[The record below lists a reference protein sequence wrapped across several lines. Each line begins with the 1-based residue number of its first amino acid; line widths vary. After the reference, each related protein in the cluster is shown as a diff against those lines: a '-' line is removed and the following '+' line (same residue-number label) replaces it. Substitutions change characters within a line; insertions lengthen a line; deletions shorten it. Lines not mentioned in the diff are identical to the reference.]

1 MVTMKKV
8 HRLQR
13 EFTKVRAA
21 GGGAI
26 VTAVLLE
33 SLSNSS
39 AQTKTR
45 YLPEYTASR
54 DLILPKDF
62 HEWVYVGS
70 QPRDCDHGKLKAFLA
85 VRCAA
90 IQKLGD
96 FNPPRR

>member
-1 MVTMKKV
+1 VSKV
-8 HRLQR
+8 SGL
-13 EFTKVRAA
+13 AA
-21 GGGAI
+21 LVAGGAI

-45 YLPEYTASR
+45 YLPEYTASG
-54 DLILPKDF
+54 DLILPKDL

-70 QPRDCDHGKLKAFLA
+70 QPRDCDHAKPKALLA

>member
-1 MVTMKKV
+1 MVTMKEV

-21 GGGAI
+21 GEKAMRVKSVRSSSLVAGGAI

-45 YLPEYTASR
+45 YLPEYTASG

-70 QPRDCDHGKLKAFLA
+70 
-85 VRCAA
+85 
-90 IQKLGD
+90 
-96 FNPPRR
+96 